1 MNMNEVVCEY
11 NLYQKD
17 VEKRWPVRTFSKMSA
32 GHVLCLFYWQLTT
45 YGNKGYSICLITHR
59 NNLRKAAGQIEIG
72 VCGKT
77 YLLFFSW

>member
-1 MNMNEVVCEY
+1 
-11 NLYQKD
+11 
-17 VEKRWPVRTFSKMSA
+17 MSA
-32 GHVLCLFYWQLTT
+32 ENLLCLFYWQLST
-45 YGNKGYSICLITHR
+45 YGNKGYSLCLITHR